1 MARKAI
7 LTVTLPYEA
16 YYELDRNV
24 EYEIEESIRRRYKDQ
39 LINDILYVAIE
50 SDYSKWDRMLKK
62 AYKEAL
68 QREYVR
74 IKFVWSQ
81 VFEILEDLEVDDVEL
96 ELERRSCQLIMT
108 FEEDIE
114 KINDREIQGLL
125 HMLAYDVI
133 RPQCTESVEF
143 DPMIEE
149 IPELVVHLSISSNDY
164 VDIKKLQYTIEYK

>member
-16 YYELDRNV
+16 YYELDRDV
-24 EYEIEESIRRRYKDQ
+24 EYEIEESIRRRYNGQ
-39 LINDILYVAIE
+39 LINDMLYVAIE

-74 IKFVWSQ
+74 IKCVWSQ
-81 VFEILEDLEVDDVEL
+81 AFEILEDLEVDDVEL

-114 KINDREIQGLL
+114 KLDDREIQGLL

-143 DPMIEE
+143 DPMIDE

-164 VDIKKLQYTIEYK
+164 VNINKLQYTIEYK

>member
-7 LTVTLPYEA
+7 LTVALPYEA
-16 YYELDRNV
+16 YCELDRDV
-24 EYEIEESIRRRYKDQ
+24 EYEIETSISQQYSEQ
-39 LINDILYVAIE
+39 SINDMLYVAIE
-50 SDYSKWDRMLKK
+50 SDYGKWERLLKK
-62 AYKEAL
+62 AYKDAL

-74 IKFVWSQ
+74 IKFVWEQ
-81 VFEILEDLEVDDVEL
+81 AFDILEDLEVDDVEL
-96 ELERRSCQLIMT
+96 ELQRRSCRLIMT

-114 KINDREIQGLL
+114 EIDDRKIQGLL

-143 DPMIEE
+143 NPMIDA

-164 VDIKKLQYTIEYK
+164 VDIKKLQYTIEYE